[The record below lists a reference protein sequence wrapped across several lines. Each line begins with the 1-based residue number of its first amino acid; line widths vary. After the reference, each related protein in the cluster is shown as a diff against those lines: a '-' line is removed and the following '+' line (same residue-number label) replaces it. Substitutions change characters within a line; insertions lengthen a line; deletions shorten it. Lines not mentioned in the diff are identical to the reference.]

1 MSKNK
6 LPEIRCINCKK
17 LFQPSSTR
25 NNKCSSVCRAQW
37 YKKEEDARNA
47 RRSAKLRESWLTHTC
62 LVCEEEFVGPVTRVT
77 CSSKCSR
84 KYVNSGEASRRF
96 KERSKIV
103 FCKKEPVLEEK
114 EIGDECLDF
123 KRDSEITEA
132 IKDYK
137 KKGGTITVLKEE
149 PAQKIP
155 SVDLSWKLGGWDWQ
169 ALYGAGTYT
178 GVGEYI
184 YAEIQR
190 MKESK
195 NG

>member
-17 LFQPSSTR
+17 LFQHSSTR

-47 RRSAKLRESWLTHTC
+47 RRSAKLRESWVTHTC
-62 LVCEEEFVGPVTRVT
+62 LVCDKEFVGPVTRVT

-184 YAEIQR
+184 YTEIQ
-190 MKESK
+190 KLQESK

>member
-1 MSKNK
+1 MLKK
-6 LPEIRCINCKK
+6 IYCKNCKK

-25 NNKCSSVCRAQW
+25 NNKCSSICRVQW

-47 RRSAKLRESWLTHTC
+47 RRSAKLRESWVTHTC

-77 CSSKCSR
+77 CSTKCSR

-103 FCKKEPVLEEK
+103 FCEKEPVLEEK
-114 EIGDECLDF
+114 EIGHECLDF
-123 KRDSEITEA
+123 KRDPEITEA
-132 IKDYK
+132 IKDFK
-137 KKGGTITVLKEE
+137 MKGGSITVLKEE

-155 SVDLSWKLGGWDWQ
+155 SVDLSWEKGGWDWE

-184 YAEIQR
+184 YTEIQR
-190 MKESK
+190 LQESK